1 MILNKKMN
9 VLVAVAGCMLSLLLT
24 GCTKINEYLD
34 KAESGGL
41 TEDQVFGD
49 YVQTQAYLASIYYNG
64 INAGDWMPA
73 YSFTYAAASDEAK
86 CPYTTVNS
94 PVGFNNGSISPTYNP
109 IDIWG
114 GKYQH
119 IRQVNRLI
127 AKIDQVPVSDDP
139 AQISGRSRMKGEGYF
154 LRAFFYFQLFQ
165 RYGGVPIIDRVLTID
180 DKLNLPRNSA
190 DEVVAF
196 IVKDCDSA
204 ANYLAT
210 SWPAVDL
217 GRATKG
223 AALLLKART
232 LLYAASLLHNP
243 ENKTAK
249 WVAAAAA
256 AKVVMDMKDVYK
268 LDDNYKTLF
277 HTRTSKEIIFQ
288 SSINQVWQ
296 VVSNDWVRHTEPPG
310 RGGGWGNLQPL
321 QNIVDDYEMANGKY
335 ITDPTSGYD
344 PNNPYVGRDPRF
356 HQSIIYNG
364 RTWLGVSINTYVG
377 AGADGLNN
385 STAATQ
391 TGYYVAKNL
400 DENATLISSYKPG
413 SHYWIFMRYT
423 EAFLDYAEAQNEAVG
438 PDQSVYDAINLIRDR
453 TNVKMPPLPVG
464 LSKDEMRE
472 RIRHERRIELAFEAH
487 RFWDVRRWRIGGQAT
502 STDAYG
508 MKITKTGST
517 FKYEKFLLEKRVYKP
532 AFDLFPIPQTERE
545 KQPALSQNL
554 GYN

>member
-1 MILNKKMN
+1 MILNKKLN

-24 GCTKINEYLD
+24 GCTKVNEYLD

-64 INAGDWMPA
+64 IGAGDWMPA

-86 CPYTTVNS
+86 CPYTSVNS
-94 PVGFNNGSISPTYNP
+94 PVGFNNGSISATYNP
-109 IDIWG
+109 IDIWS

-139 AQISGRSRMKGEGYF
+139 AQIAGRSRMKGEGFF

-180 DKLNLPRNSA
+180 DKLNLPRNAA

-243 ENKTAK
+243 ENKTEK
-249 WVAAAAA
+249 WIAAAAA
-256 AKVVMDMKDVYK
+256 AKVVMDMDDVYK

-288 SSINQVWQ
+288 STINQVWQ
-296 VVSNDWVRHTEPPG
+296 VVSNDWVRHTEPPS

-487 RFWDVRRWRIGGQAT
+487 RFWDVRRWRIGGQAA

-508 MKITKTGST
+508 MKITKTGTT

-532 AFDLFPIPQTERE
+532 AFDLFPIPQSERE
-545 KQPALSQNL
+545 KQPALSQNT

>member
-1 MILNKKMN
+1 MILNKKMK
-9 VLVAVAGCMLSLLLT
+9 VLVAVAGCMISLLLT
-24 GCTKINEYLD
+24 GCTKVNEYLD

-64 INAGDWMPA
+64 IGAGDWMPA
-73 YSFTYAAASDEAK
+73 YSFTWAAASDEAK

-94 PVGFNNGSISPTYNP
+94 PVGFTNGSISPTYNP
-109 IDIWG
+109 VDIWS
-114 GKYQH
+114 GKYQN

-127 AKIDQVPVSDDP
+127 AKIDQVPISDDP
-139 AQISGRSRMKGEGYF
+139 AQATGKVRMKGEGFF

-165 RYGGVPIIDRVLTID
+165 RYGGVPIIDKVLTID
-180 DKLNLPRNSA
+180 DNLNLPRNTA

-204 ANYLAT
+204 AHFLAT

-243 ENKTAK
+243 ENKTEK
-249 WVAAAAA
+249 WIAAAAA

-288 SSINQVWQ
+288 STINQVWQ
-296 VVSNDWVRHTEPPG
+296 VVSNDWVRHTEPPS

-344 PNNPYVGRDPRF
+344 PTKPYVGRDPRF

-364 RTWLGVSINTYVG
+364 RTWLGASINTFVG

-423 EAFLDYAEAQNEAVG
+423 EALLNYAEAQNEVAG
-438 PDQSVYDAINLIRDR
+438 PDQTVYDAINLIRDR
-453 TNVKMPPLPVG
+453 LSVKMPPLPVG

-487 RFWDVRRWRIGGQAT
+487 RFWDVRRWRIGGQPA

-508 MKITKTGST
+508 MRITKTGTT

-532 AFDLFPIPQTERE
+532 AFDLFPIPQTERD
-545 KQPALSQNL
+545 KQPALSQNPD
-554 GYN
+554 YN

>member
-1 MILNKKMN
+1 MA
-9 VLVAVAGCMLSLLLT
+9 LVCYLLSLLVFT
-24 GCTKINEYLD
+24 SCSKVNGYLD

-49 YVQTQAYLASIYYNG
+49 YVQTQAYLAAVYNNG
-64 INAGDWMPA
+64 IGAGDWMPA
-73 YSFTYAAASDEAK
+73 YSFTWAAASDEAK
-86 CPYTTVNS
+86 CPYTTSNS
-94 PVGFNNGSISPTYNP
+94 PVGFTNGSISPTYNP
-109 IDIWG
+109 VDIWA

-119 IRQVNRLI
+119 IRQVNRFI
-127 AKIDQVPVSDDP
+127 AKIDKVPVSDDP
-139 AQISGRSRMKGEGYF
+139 AQVTGRSRMKGEAYF
-154 LRAFFYFQLFQ
+154 LRAFFYFQLYQ
-165 RYGGVPIIDRVLTID
+165 RYGAVPLIDKVLTID
-180 DKLNLPRNSA
+180 DKLNLPRNGE

-196 IVKDCDSA
+196 IAKDCDSA
-204 ANYLAT
+204 TNYLANT
-210 SWPAVDL
+210 WPAVEL
-217 GRATKG
+217 GRATRG

-243 ENKTAK
+243 DNKAAK
-249 WVAAAAA
+249 WGAAVAA
-256 AKVVMDMKDVYK
+256 AKVVVDMKSVYR

-277 HTRTSKEIIFQ
+277 HTRTSPEIIFQ
-288 SSINQVWQ
+288 STINHVWQ
-296 VVSNDWVRHTEPPG
+296 VVSNDWVRHTEPPS

-321 QNIVDDYEMANGKY
+321 QNMVDEYEMTNGKA
-335 ITDPTSGYD
+335 ITDPTSGYN
-344 PNNPYVGRDPRF
+344 PNNPYTGRDPRF

-364 RTWLGVSINTYVG
+364 RTWLGASINTFVG

-423 EAFLDYAEAQNEAVG
+423 EALLDYAEAQNELAG
-438 PDQSVYDAINLIRDR
+438 PDQTVYDAINQIRAR
-453 TNVKMPPLPVG
+453 PSVNMPALPVG

-472 RIRHERRIELAFEAH
+472 RIRHERRVELAFEGQ
-487 RFWDVRRWRIGGQAT
+487 RFWDMRRWRIGGLAA

-508 MKITKTGST
+508 MKITKTGTT
-517 FKYEKFLLEKRVYKP
+517 FKYERFLLEKRAYQP
-532 AFDLFPIPQTERE
+532 AFDLFPIPQGERD
-545 KQPALSQNL
+545 KQPALDQNP